1 MKIYILVIISIMS
14 SVLAQFLFKV
24 GVKNMRFMA
33 EDTKLL
39 NLTNFIIVLT
49 DKWVVIGFL
58 LYGMGALLW
67 LRVLSEWEV
76 SKAYPM
82 VGLGFL
88 IVTMIGWLTGENI
101 TILRA
106 LGILLIF
113 IGVYLVAKN

>member
-24 GVKNMRFMA
+24 GVKNMSLMA
-33 EDTKLL
+33 EDSKIL
-39 NLTNFIIVLT
+39 NLTNLIIALT
-49 DKWVVIGFL
+49 DKWVLLGFI
-58 LYGMGALLW
+58 LYGMGAILW

-88 IVTMIGWLTGENI
+88 FTIIIGWIIGENI
-101 TILRA
+101 TTLRIL
-106 LGILLIF
+106 GTLLIC
-113 IGVYLVAKN
+113 IGIYLVANN